1 MPTTVDND
9 RLKELNSAL
18 RTKAAELDTI
28 SAAFTVEDGGVTVS
42 TEKAAA
48 FRKALADAQEI
59 KQLIT
64 DLEGAAAIQT
74 FLNEPASSPLAP
86 RDAALTAHL
95 AGQSAKTLGQ
105 QFIDSSEFKSLAA
118 AGFRGSFDQIVTI
131 EGSGIDK
138 LGRKDVFSRSAGTA
152 TVLGFGTPEQLEMVP
167 RALRPGRVRD
177 LFPSQTTT
185 ANILYGVRVTG
196 FTNGAAVVPERTM
209 EVPAGGG
216 AAVEVY
222 ARAPQSQLTFK
233 TVVYPVA
240 EIAHTI
246 PIHKNTL
253 ADEPRLRDIIDTELV
268 DGVKMVEDNE
278 ILYGPGGDESITG
291 IVNTQ
296 GVQTYAQDA
305 ADKQTAAIR
314 RAATRALLAYYPPT
328 GLVLH
333 PFDFE
338 DLELETDGQG
348 AYRVAVNVA
357 VGAQKV
363 VWRLAVVDSMA
374 INEGKFLVGSFGLGA
389 RLYDREQVGVQVS
402 TENRDNFERG
412 VVTMRGSE
420 RIGLEVPRPE
430 SFVYG
435 TFKAA
440 A

>member
-1 MPTTVDND
+1 MPTTIDKT

-18 RTKAAELDTI
+18 RAKAAELDTI

-42 TEKAAA
+42 PEKATA

-59 KQLIT
+59 KQLIN

-74 FLNEPASSPLAP
+74 FLNEPASLPLAP

-95 AGQSAKTLGQ
+95 AGQAKSLGQ
-105 QFIDSSEFKSLAA
+105 QFVDSEEFKSLAA
-118 AGFRGSFDQIVTI
+118 AGFRGSFDQMVAI
-131 EGSGIDK
+131 EGASLDQ
-138 LGRKDVFSRSAGTA
+138 LARKDIFSRSAGTA
-152 TVLGFGTPEQLEMVP
+152 TVLGLGAPEQLEIVP
-167 RALRPGRVRD
+167 RPLRPGRIRD

-196 FTNGAAVVPERTM
+196 FTNAAAIVPERAM
-209 EVPAGGG
+209 EVPPGGG
-216 AAVEVY
+216 PAVEVY

-278 ILYGPGGDESITG
+278 ILYGPGGDENITG

>member
-1 MPTTVDND
+1 MPTTTDKT
-9 RLKELNSAL
+9 RLKELNGAL
-18 RTKAAELDTI
+18 RAKAAELDTI
-28 SAAFTVEDGGVTVS
+28 SASFTVEDGGVTVS
-42 TEKAAA
+42 AEKAAA
-48 FRKALADAQEI
+48 FRKALAEAQEI

-64 DLEGAAAIQT
+64 DLEGAANVHA
-74 FLNEPASSPLAP
+74 FLNEPTSQPFAP
-86 RDAALTAHL
+86 QDAALAAHL
-95 AGQSAKTLGQ
+95 ASQVKSLGQ
-105 QFIDSSEFKSLAA
+105 QFLDSDEFKGLKA
-118 AGFRGSFDQIVTI
+118 AGFRGSFDQMVTI
-131 EGSGIDK
+131 DGAALDQ

-152 TVLGFGTPEQLEMVP
+152 GVLGFGTPEHLDIVP
-167 RALRPGRVRD
+167 RAVRPGRIRD

-196 FTNGAAVVPERTM
+196 FTNAAAIVPERAM
-209 EVPAGGG
+209 EVPPGGT

-233 TVVYPVA
+233 TVTYPVA
-240 EIAHTI
+240 EIATTL

-253 ADEPRLRDIIDTELV
+253 ADEPRLRDIIDSELV
-268 DGVKMVEDNE
+268 DGVKMTEDNE
-278 ILYGPGGDESITG
+278 ILYGAGGDEKITG

-296 GVQTYAQDA
+296 GVQTYAQADT
-305 ADKQTAAIR
+305 DKQSAAIR
-314 RAATRALLAYYPPT
+314 RAATRAVLAFYPPS
-328 GLVLH
+328 GIVLH

-357 VGAQKV
+357 IGAQKV

-374 INEGKFLVGSFGLGA
+374 INQGKFLVGSFGLGA
-389 RLYDREQVGVQVS
+389 RLYDREQVSVQVS

-435 TFKAA
+435 TFKAH
-440 A
+440 